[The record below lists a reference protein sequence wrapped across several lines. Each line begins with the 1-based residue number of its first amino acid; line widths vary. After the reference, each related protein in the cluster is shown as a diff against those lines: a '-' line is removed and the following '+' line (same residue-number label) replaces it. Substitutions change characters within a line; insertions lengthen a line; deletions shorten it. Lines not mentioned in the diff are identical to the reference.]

1 MSDETNDVDVTR
13 FKDLVEGDVF
23 TFPTGKK
30 GRPALFVKESTQYFK
45 PKRGGESERLY
56 ELTRQVRKIA
66 SGAPVE
72 ATA

>member
-1 MSDETNDVDVTR
+1 MSDETTVDVTR

-56 ELTRQVRKIA
+56 ELTKPVRRIA
-66 SGAPVE
+66 HVADA
-72 ATA
+72 ATV

>member
-1 MSDETNDVDVTR
+1 MSDETTVDVTR